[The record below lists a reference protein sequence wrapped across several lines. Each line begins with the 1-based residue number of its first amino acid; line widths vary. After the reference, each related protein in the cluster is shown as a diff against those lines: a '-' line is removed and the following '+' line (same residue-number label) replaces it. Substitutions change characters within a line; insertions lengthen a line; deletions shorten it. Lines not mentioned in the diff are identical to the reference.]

1 MSNYRRCPECG
12 SPMIEEDNP
21 VFRQWWCIVCGYM
34 EKEWKQHSGYATEL
48 EVEATARSLE
58 GDKGA

>member
-1 MSNYRRCPECG
+1 MSEYKRCPECC

-34 EKEWKQHSGYATEL
+34 EKEWKQQKSRE
-48 EVEATARSLE
+48 EV
-58 GDKGA
+58 KKK